1 MEIEFS
7 DRTEWK
13 GRGRPRRKA
22 DPAIVALVRRT
33 QLTGTLAK
41 LPVPPDTPQRDVAA
55 TLGELRRAAEAAGL
69 VLHYQPRTARAVLVA
84 GFVQFYAEETGDDSR

>member
-7 DRTEWK
+7 DRAEWK
-13 GRGRPRRKA
+13 GRGRPRRQA
-22 DPAIVALVRRT
+22 NPAIVALVRRT

-41 LPVPPDTPQRDVAA
+41 LPVPADTPERDVSA
-55 TLGELRRAAEAAGL
+55 TLGELRRAAESAGL

-84 GFVQFYAEETGDDSR
+84 GFVQFYAEDSDGD